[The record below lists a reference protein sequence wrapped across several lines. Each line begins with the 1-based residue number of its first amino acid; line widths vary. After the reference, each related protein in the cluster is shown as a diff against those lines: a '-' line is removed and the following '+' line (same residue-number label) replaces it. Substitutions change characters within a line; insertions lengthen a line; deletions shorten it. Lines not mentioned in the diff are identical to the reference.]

1 MRVFIAVPFALV
13 ALGPTWSRN
22 VDRGDAGCGGA
33 LGDVE
38 GEQRE
43 GVCFRLGLHGPPD
56 RVSAGA
62 ARCERRLAA
71 KRAVVALERGEH
83 DTAVVRLVSVVEH
96 EAGHGARL
104 TSPGRAD

>member
-1 MRVFIAVPFALV
+1 M
-13 ALGPTWSRN
+13 LGPTWSRN
-22 VDRGDAGCGGA
+22 VDRGDAGYSGA

-43 GVCFRLGLHGPPD
+43 GVCFGLGFHGPLD

-62 ARCERRLAA
+62 ARCERWLAA

-83 DTAVVRLVSVVEH
+83 DTAIVRLVSVVEH
-96 EAGHGARL
+96 EAGH
-104 TSPGRAD
+104 